1 MNTEKTKK
9 NSKAKIYVLGFL
21 LLFAALYVYIYIVP
35 QVSDIF
41 VDTYV
46 AEYGTLESAVSAD
59 CLFVRDEQVY
69 TASGAGTVKRVISQ
83 GNLVR
88 KGAKVVN
95 LSGKG
100 CYTEERGV
108 ISYFYDG
115 MEQSLSPENLE
126 SITIASLEKAQASDF
141 EIRKCKSKSADSGD
155 KLFKVVDNKEWYLIA
170 WLEDEDAEGIAEG
183 GNVSVDFND
192 GATLKMKVKSIATEG
207 YKQKVVLSCNR
218 YYEFFDKYRTKD
230 CRIIKYSRTGIL
242 LESSSIVEEDGQKG
256 VYVKDKFGNYNFT
269 PVSILGSE
277 GDTTAVEKNYYYD
290 ENGQTVAT
298 VKNYDEILKSK
309 GEGK

>member
-9 NSKAKIYVLGFL
+9 NAKAKIYILGFL
-21 LLFAALYVYIYIVP
+21 LLFAALYIYIYIVP
-35 QVSDIF
+35 RVSDIF
-41 VDTYV
+41 VNTYV
-46 AEYGTLESAVSAD
+46 AEYGTLESAVSAE

-69 TASGAGTVKRVISQ
+69 TASGAGTVKKVISQ
-83 GNLVR
+83 GKLVR
-88 KGAKVVN
+88 KGTKV
-95 LSGKG
+95 LTLGGKG

-115 MEQSLSPENLE
+115 LEQTLDPDKLE
-126 SITIASLEKAQASDF
+126 SITIADLEKAQEADF
-141 EIRKCKSKSADSGD
+141 KVQSCKTKSAEAGD
-155 KLFKVVDNKEWYLIA
+155 KLFKVVDNQEWHLIA
-170 WLEDEDAEGIAEG
+170 WLTAEDAEGIAEG

-192 GATLKMKVKSIATEG
+192 GTRIKMKVKSVAPEG
-207 YKQKVVLSCNR
+207 DKQKVILSCNR
-218 YYEFFDKYRTKD
+218 YYEFFDQYRTKD

-242 LESSSIVEEDGQKG
+242 LESSSILEEDGQKG

-277 GDTTAVEKNYYYD
+277 GETTAVEKNYYYD
-290 ENGQTVAT
+290 AEGQTVAT
-298 VKNYDEILKSK
+298 VKNYDEILKNK